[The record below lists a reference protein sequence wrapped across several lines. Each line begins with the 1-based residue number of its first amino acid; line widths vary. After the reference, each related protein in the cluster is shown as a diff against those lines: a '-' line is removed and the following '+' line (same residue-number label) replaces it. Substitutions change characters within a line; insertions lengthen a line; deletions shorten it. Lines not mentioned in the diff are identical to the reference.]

1 MVSKVDC
8 RVLFECCLPQTSFG
22 FIASQLLLG
31 LFNSYSGQHSIQP
44 DVDFVVQNVTV
55 QSVACATLVNVG
67 SQLAAS
73 NHPGLASV
81 LFGGSSVFGFLI
93 YRGFKRVRRIDKFEK
108 NIRG

>member
-1 MVSKVDC
+1 MA
-8 RVLFECCLPQTSFG
+8 F
-22 FIASQLLLG
+22 
-31 LFNSYSGQHSIQP
+31 FNSGIEGHDQNSMRP
-44 DVDFVVQNVTV
+44 DVEFLLQNVTV

>member
-1 MVSKVDC
+1 M
-8 RVLFECCLPQTSFG
+8 R
-22 FIASQLLLG
+22 
-31 LFNSYSGQHSIQP
+31 P
-44 DVDFVVQNVTV
+44 DVEFVVQNVIV

-67 SQLAAS
+67 SQLAGS
-73 NHPGLASV
+73 NHPGIASV

>member
-1 MVSKVDC
+1 MTANYMV
-8 RVLFECCLPQTSFG
+8 TS
-22 FIASQLLLG
+22 LLLA
-31 LFNSYSGQHSIQP
+31 HS
-44 DVDFVVQNVTV
+44 DFAFVVQSITV

-81 LFGGSSVFGFLI
+81 LFGGSSVVGFLI
-93 YRGFKRVRRIDKFEK
+93 YRGFRSVRRIDKFEK

>member
-1 MVSKVDC
+1 MTV
-8 RVLFECCLPQTSFG
+8 ECCLSAAYREPILVSLPLSVAGWSFHLL
-22 FIASQLLLG
+22 FIRRHHQ
-31 LFNSYSGQHSIQP
+31 NSKRP
-44 DVDFVVQNVTV
+44 DVGFVVQNVTV

-67 SQLAAS
+67 SQLAAN
-73 NHPGLASV
+73 NHPGLATV

>member
-1 MVSKVDC
+1 MLFDC
-8 RVLFECCLPQTSFG
+8 CIPWFLCLC
-22 FIASQLLLG
+22 QLLLG
-31 LFNSYSGQHSIQP
+31 LRLWSEGHHQISIRP
-44 DVDFVVQNVTV
+44 DVEYVVQNVTI

-73 NHPGLASV
+73 NHPGLASL